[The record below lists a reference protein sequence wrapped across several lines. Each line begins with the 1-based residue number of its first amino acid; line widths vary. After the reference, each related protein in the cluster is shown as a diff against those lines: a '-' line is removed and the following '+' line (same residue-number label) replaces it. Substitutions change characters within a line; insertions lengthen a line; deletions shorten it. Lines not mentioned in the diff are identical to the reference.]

1 MKKNQIIY
9 IVSAVFSAALVLMA
23 YSLRKRRATREHG
36 MKFKKEPRRRK
47 ASPDQLL
54 RGTKKA
60 VKRVAHKTKRGAKNI
75 VHRSG
80 HTTKSAKNH
89 IKT

>member
-1 MKKNQIIY
+1 MKKNQITY

-23 YSLRKRRATREHG
+23 YALRKRGATEHA
-36 MKFKKEPRRRK
+36 MKFKKEPHQRK

-60 VKRVAHKTKRGAKNI
+60 AKRVAHKTKRGAKNI

-80 HTTKSAKNH
+80 QATKSVKNH